1 MPTKFILI
9 RHGITD
15 WNLVRRYQ
23 GQTDIPL
30 NEQGREQ
37 ARGLAT
43 MLENTPIAAIYS
55 SDLARAYQ
63 TAKIIAEGRSI
74 PVHKTR
80 ELRETHFGNWEGLT
94 IEEIRE
100 KFPEDVER
108 LKKDPIHGLRP
119 GGESRGIMFERVKKA
134 VLEIAKKHP
143 NQTVAIVAHEG
154 SISAATCALTGEEFH
169 EHRQKYR
176 LDNTSYN
183 ILEQENGKWHLRH
196 QGKKSNYLNRA

>member
-1 MPTKFILI
+1 MSLKIILI

-23 GQTDIPL
+23 GHTDVPL

-37 ARGLAT
+37 ARELAM
-43 MLENTPIAAIYS
+43 MLEKMPIAAIYS
-55 SDLARAYQ
+55 SDLVRAYE

-74 PVHKTR
+74 PIYKLR

-94 IEEIRE
+94 IEEIHE

-119 GGESRGIMFERVKKA
+119 GGESRGIMFERVKKK

-143 NQTVAIVAHEG
+143 NQTIAIVAHEG
-154 SISAATCALTGEEFH
+154 TIAAATCALTGEEFR

-196 QGKKSNYLNRA
+196 QGKKSDYLNRS

>member
-1 MPTKFILI
+1 MSLKIILI

-23 GQTDIPL
+23 GHTDVPL

-37 ARGLAT
+37 ARELAM
-43 MLENTPIAAIYS
+43 MLEKMPIAAIYS
-55 SDLARAYQ
+55 SDLVRAYE

-74 PVHKTR
+74 PIYKLR

-94 IEEIRE
+94 IEEIHE

-119 GGESRGIMFERVKKA
+119 GGGIPRDYV
-134 VLEIAKKHP
+134 
-143 NQTVAIVAHEG
+143 
-154 SISAATCALTGEEFH
+154 
-169 EHRQKYR
+169 
-176 LDNTSYN
+176 
-183 ILEQENGKWHLRH
+183 
-196 QGKKSNYLNRA
+196 